1 MFKKFI
7 VALAAL
13 IAATAFAAVDVN
25 KATQAELESIK
36 GIGPTISTLIL
47 SERKK
52 GAFKDW
58 NDFTTRVKGV
68 GDVSAGKFSEGGLTL
83 NGAKFSGP
91 TAGGA
96 PIATKAAS
104 ATKATASKAASATKA
119 TASKAASAVK
129 GGAHVVAQDV
139 RDEKAAL
146 KENVQEAKDKS
157 AAKKAD
163 AAASAPMKK

>member
-25 KATQAELESIK
+25 KATQAELQSIK
-36 GIGPTISTLIL
+36 GIGPTTSSLIL

-52 GAFKDW
+52 GHFKDW

-68 GDVSAGKFSEGGLTL
+68 GDVSAKKMSDSGLTL
-83 NGAKFSGP
+83 NGTHFSGP

-96 PIATKAAS
+96 PITTKAVEG
-104 ATKATASKAASATKA
+104 TKSVASKS
-119 TASKAASAVK
+119 ASAVK
-129 GGAHVVAQDV
+129 DAGHVVAQDA
-139 RDEKAAL
+139 RDEKAAFKANV
-146 KENVQEAKDKS
+146 KESQDKS
-157 AAKKAD
+157 AAKKAET
-163 AAASAPMKK
+163 AASAPVKK